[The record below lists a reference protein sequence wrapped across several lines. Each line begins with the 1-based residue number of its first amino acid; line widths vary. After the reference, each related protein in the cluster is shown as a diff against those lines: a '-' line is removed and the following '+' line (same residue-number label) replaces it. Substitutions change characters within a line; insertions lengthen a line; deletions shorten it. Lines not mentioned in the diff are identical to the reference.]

1 MKRLQDKIF
10 EKENAWAIPE
20 VEQSI
25 VKKIKL
31 LKIKY

>member
-1 MKRLQDKIF
+1 MKSKDFLKGH
-10 EKENAWAIPE
+10 AWAIPE

-31 LKIKY
+31 LKLK